1 MKKISEGVYVHRGYD
16 IIKDNQGIWIS
27 GFLVLFQ
34 SLNDAKEYINQHL
47 DGTNKHDPRI
57 IGTWSENF
65 Y

>member
-1 MKKISEGVYVHRGYD
+1 MRKISDGVYFHRGYD
-16 IIKDNQGIWIS
+16 IIKDNQGIWIT

-57 IGTWSENF
+57 IGIWSENF